1 MLYKKLFLYN
11 LVTLVNLLINARSYE
26 MKIKV
31 GISSCLLGNEV
42 RFDGGHKHSRICSND
57 LSRYFEFIA
66 ECPEVAIG
74 LGIPRKP
81 IRLVGD
87 INAPQVVA
95 VHDNSINHTEK
106 LRQFSEDKAK
116 QVSDLCGYIFMKNS
130 PSCGLF
136 RVKVYQDN
144 GYPAQEPGRGVYA
157 KAITD
162 SNPYL
167 PVEESGR
174 LTDPSLRENF
184 ISRVF
189 AYHNW
194 QLLKQNG
201 LSHHAIIDFHSSYKY
216 SLMAHDPARYVELGQ
231 LLADK
236 ADIDIDELANR
247 YFGMLM
253 TSLSKVATRKTHT
266 NVLMH
271 LQGYL
276 KKVLS
281 SPEKQELAMLIERYR
296 LAEIPLIVPIT
307 LLQHHFNNHPDPYIA
322 KQAYLQPYPD
332 DLSLRNAI

>member
-1 MLYKKLFLYN
+1 
-11 LVTLVNLLINARSYE
+11 

-42 RFDGGHKHSRICSND
+42 RFDGGHKHSTLCSEE
-57 LSRYFEFIA
+57 LARYFDFVA
-66 ECPEVAIG
+66 ECPEVGIG

-81 IRLVGD
+81 IRLIGD
-87 INAPQVVA
+87 VNAPSMVST
-95 VHDNSINHTEK
+95 HDESIDHTDKMLE
-106 LRQFSEDKAK
+106 FSHRKAK
-116 QVSDLCGYIFMKNS
+116 EHSDLCGYIFMKNS

-144 GYPAQEPGRGVYA
+144 GYPAKEPGRGVYA
-157 KAITD
+157 RIITEK
-162 SNPYL
+162 NPLL

-174 LTDPSLRENF
+174 LTDPALRENF
-184 ISRVF
+184 IGRVF

-194 QLLKQNG
+194 QQLIRSD
-201 LSHHAIIDFHSSYKY
+201 LSYHSIIDFHSRYKY
-216 SLMAHDPARYVELGQ
+216 SLMAHAPASYVELGRM
-231 LLADK
+231 LADAGK
-236 ADIDIDELANR
+236 HDVASLAER
-247 YFGMLM
+247 YFPMLM
-253 TSLSKVATRKTHT
+253 TALGNVATRKTHT

-281 SPEKQELAMLIERYR
+281 SEEKQELARLIDEYR
-296 LAEIPLIVPIT
+296 IAQIPLIVPIT
-307 LLQHHFNNHPDPYIA
+307 LLKHHFNNHPDPYIA